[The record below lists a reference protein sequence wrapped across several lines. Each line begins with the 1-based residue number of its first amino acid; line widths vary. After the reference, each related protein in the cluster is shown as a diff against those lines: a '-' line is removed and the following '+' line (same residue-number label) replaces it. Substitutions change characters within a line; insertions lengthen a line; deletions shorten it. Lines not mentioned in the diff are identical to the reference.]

1 LDIASR
7 RKTPLIASPDYSL
20 FEPCFSPNGLWVS
33 FNATTLSSSR
43 IYVAAFR
50 GPEPIPQN
58 EWLAVTSGD
67 PWDDNP
73 RWSPNGNLMY
83 FTSEIDGFR
92 CISAQRM
99 DPGTK
104 RPQGPPIPIYHSH
117 HARRSL
123 LNVGLAALKISVA
136 RDRIVFT
143 MGERS
148 GNIWMAKLEGK

>member
-1 LDIASR
+1 
-7 RKTPLIASPDYSL
+7 
-20 FEPCFSPNGLWVS
+20 
-33 FNATTLSSSR
+33 
-43 IYVAAFR
+43 
-50 GPEPIPQN
+50 
-58 EWLAVTSGD
+58 
-67 PWDDNP
+67 
-73 RWSPNGNLMY
+73 MY

-92 CISAQRM
+92 CISAQRV

-123 LNVGLAALKISVA
+123 LNVGLDPLKISVA

>member
-1 LDIASR
+1 
-7 RKTPLIASPDYSL
+7 PD
-20 FEPCFSPNGLWVS
+20 GRWVS
-33 FNATTLSSSR
+33 FNATTVSSSR

-50 GPEPIPQN
+50 GPQPIPQN

-67 PWDDNP
+67 PWDDNS
-73 RWSPNGNLMY
+73 RWSPDGNLMY

-104 RPQGPPIPIYHSH
+104 RPQGPPIPIYHLH

-123 LNVGLAALKISVA
+123 LNVGLRISRFRNSEPRTPRLAPSAITSALSNA
-136 RDRIVFT
+136 
-143 MGERS
+143 ERS
-148 GNIWMAKLEGK
+148 PSTTCSQPAASGGNLTS

>member
-1 LDIASR
+1 M
-7 RKTPLIASPDYSL
+7 
-20 FEPCFSPNGLWVS
+20 
-33 FNATTLSSSR
+33 SSSR

-50 GPEPIPQN
+50 GPQPIPQN

-73 RWSPNGNLMY
+73 RWSPDGNLMY

-123 LNVGLAALKISVA
+123 LNVGLGALKISVA

-148 GNIWMAKLEGK
+148 GNIWMAKLDGK